1 MPTEIIES
9 KEIYGG
15 FIALRLATLRLADGA
30 RVSRE
35 IIEHGKAAVAL
46 PNDARR
52 GAVILVLARV
62 GLSMPQCGRDC
73 SDHTL
78 LTTFGVAA
86 QEFGSLGSTR
96 RTRFDENPAGVSS
109 SAISLLYGRTAPRTE
124 QSLD

>member
-9 KEIYGG
+9 KEIYRG
-15 FIALRLATLRLADGA
+15 FIALRLATLRLANGA